1 MSLMVEWPALM
12 ASTLASGSLAAVHV
26 DADHGKTR
34 LGKGH
39 GQGQAHIAQADA
51 CTEPCAVLSLS
62 KGRSDGYMCSM
73 VFDFGE
79 KLFFHY
85 NHGFLGFCNHEF
97 SEFHEGDRGSTRYY
111 RTWSKS
117 RKYSSLDIPA
127 VFRLLRIIETG
138 TSS

>member
-1 MSLMVEWPALM
+1 MVEWPALM

-85 NHGFLGFCNHEF
+85 NHGFLGFCNHEWYDF
-97 SEFHEGDRGSTRYY
+97 ATTNFPNFTKVIGARLDTTALGLKAESTRL
-111 RTWSKS
+111 WISLL
-117 RKYSSLDIPA
+117 SS
-127 VFRLLRIIETG
+127 G
-138 TSS
+138 CCG